1 MGLWLSAVANGCIG
15 CAWVV
20 LAVQRYKMMKR
31 EQNESII
38 EEVLAQIDE
47 EVEVALGIDDEE
59 TPVVTQP
66 AKDVQ
71 PV

>member
-1 MGLWLSAVANGCIG
+1 
-15 CAWVV
+15 
-20 LAVQRYKMMKR
+20 
-31 EQNESII
+31 
-38 EEVLAQIDE
+38 VLAQIDE